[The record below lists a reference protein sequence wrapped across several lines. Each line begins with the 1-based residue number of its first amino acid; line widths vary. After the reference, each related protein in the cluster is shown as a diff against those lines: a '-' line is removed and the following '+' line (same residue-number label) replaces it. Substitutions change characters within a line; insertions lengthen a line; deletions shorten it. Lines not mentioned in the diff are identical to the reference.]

1 MSDQSESDSKNMAL
15 SQTPL
20 AKRLA
25 ALDQLEQELI
35 RKAGAMVQPTK
46 ALSWCDFFVIGA
58 MRRTLAQIKGFR
70 TLIESKNFPC
80 AAGIVRMQIDT
91 AMRMNGL
98 TLVEDREAMAKA
110 IIDGAAMNAFKAAD
124 GNKLSDAYLRKQLA
138 QGHPWVNS
146 VYDGTSDF
154 IHLSGRHFFSA
165 IQKTDNDTQMVYF
178 SISGED
184 PTRPDSDYFE
194 IVDGF
199 LTATKLAATLI
210 LAYWMS
216 LGLKPGDAQPATDA
230 APP

>member
-1 MSDQSESDSKNMAL
+1 MSDQSKSESKSAAPVQM
-15 SQTPL
+15 PL

-35 RKAGAMVQPTK
+35 RKAAALVQPTE

-58 MRRTLAQIKGFR
+58 MRRTLAQIRGFR
-70 TLIESKNFPC
+70 TLIDSKNFPC

-110 IIDGAAMNAFKAAD
+110 MIDGAAMNTFKAAD
-124 GNKLSDAYLRKQLA
+124 GSKLNDSYLRKQLA
-138 QGHPWVNS
+138 NDHPWVNS

-165 IQKTDNDTQMVYF
+165 IHRTDDGTGMVYF

-184 PTRPDSDYFE
+184 PARPESAYFE

-199 LTATKLAATLI
+199 YTATKLAAMLI
-210 LAYWMS
+210 LAYWTSLGMS
-216 LGLKPGDAQPATDA
+216 LEDIDPAADA